1 MLFFRLF
8 SGFGRIC
15 PCLFAKD
22 VVYYLP
28 KTKTICRIEFKM
40 DIDLSKY
47 FDTPERE
54 RSYALLTRR
63 PHLETGLYF
72 GLFLLGVVLFPLHA
86 VWVLLMCAMAG

>member
-54 RSYALLTRR
+54 RSYADK
-63 PHLETGLYF
+63 
-72 GLFLLGVVLFPLHA
+72 
-86 VWVLLMCAMAG
+86 